1 MGDTSRHDRTIFH
14 AVVSTAL
21 HLARID
27 AVVDVLLASGACHV
41 ADLGCGRGELLLRL
55 REHDQF
61 TRLTGIDIDARALAE
76 ARDRLG
82 LNLYKPDDRLHV
94 CLGSFEESDWAEHK
108 IDAAVLLET
117 IEHINPGRLTRVE
130 KAVFGRLCPSWV
142 IVTTPNQEYNVLH
155 GLSKWQRRH
164 PGHCFE
170 WTRAQFETWC
180 GGVAERQGYD
190 VQIRLLG
197 PPDPVLGSSTQ
208 MACFRRR

>member
-1 MGDTSRHDRTIFH
+1 MPS
-14 AVVSTAL
+14 AL

-27 AVVDVLLASGACHV
+27 AVVDALSVSGAQHV
-41 ADLGCGRGELLLRL
+41 ADLGCGQGELLLRL

-61 TRLTGIDIDARALAE
+61 TRLTGIDIDAQALAD

-82 LNLYKPDDRLHV
+82 LSLFKPDDRLHV
-94 CLGSFEESDWAEHK
+94 RLGSFEEIDWAEHK

-117 IEHINPGRLTRVE
+117 IEHIAPGKLSRVE
-130 KAVFGRLCPSWV
+130 NAVFGRLCPAWV

-155 GLSKWQRRH
+155 GLREGERRH

-170 WTRAQFETWC
+170 WTRLQFETWC
-180 GGVAERQGYD
+180 GGVAERRGYD
-190 VQIRLLG
+190 VQFRQLG
-197 PPDPVLGSSTQ
+197 LADPVLGGSTQ